1 VILNFKA
8 KCERFYIKF
17 CGAANDNGD
26 ISYSTLIVFVKNAK
40 FCKVL
45 ERLETGDK
53 TKMELILTRINRVH
67 SGGKIQHVGVKDDF

>member
-1 VILNFKA
+1 
-8 KCERFYIKF
+8 
-17 CGAANDNGD
+17 
-26 ISYSTLIVFVKNAK
+26 VKNAK